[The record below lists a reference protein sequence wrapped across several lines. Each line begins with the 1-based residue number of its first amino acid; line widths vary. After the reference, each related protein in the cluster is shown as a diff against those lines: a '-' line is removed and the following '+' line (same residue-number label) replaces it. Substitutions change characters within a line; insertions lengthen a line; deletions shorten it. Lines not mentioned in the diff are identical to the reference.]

1 MNKVVLVGRL
11 IKDPELRYAA
21 GNGTAIS
28 RFTVAV
34 NRQFK
39 KDEADFI
46 GCVAF
51 GKTAE
56 TIAQYLTKGRQI
68 AISGNIRTGSYD
80 AQDGTKR
87 YTTDV
92 VVESFD
98 FIGSSNSGNR
108 DTTNNSS
115 NSDYSTEPKD
125 NFGGGFNDDITPVD
139 DGDMPF

>member
-11 IKDPELRYAA
+11 TKDPELRFAA
-21 GNGTAIS
+21 GSGSAVC

-34 NRQFK
+34 NRPFK
-39 KDEADFI
+39 KDETDFI

-56 TIAQYLTKGRQI
+56 TIAQYLTKGREI
-68 AISGNIRTGSYD
+68 AVSGSIRTGSYD

-92 VVESFD
+92 NVESFD
-98 FIGSSNSGNR
+98 FIGGKEI
-108 DTTNNSS
+108 
-115 NSDYSTEPKD
+115 SDAEQPQNGLTVDEAFPVD
-125 NFGGGFNDDITPVD
+125 PDITPVD
-139 DGDMPF
+139 DGNMPF